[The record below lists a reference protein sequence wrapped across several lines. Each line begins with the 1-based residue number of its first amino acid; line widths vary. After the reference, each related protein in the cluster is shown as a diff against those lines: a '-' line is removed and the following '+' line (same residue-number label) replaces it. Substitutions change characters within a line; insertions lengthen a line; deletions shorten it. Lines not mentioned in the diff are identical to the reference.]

1 MCLKLSETEDL
12 KDMQASNCPL
22 YKRGDLLT
30 DLAQKEYDQL
40 EGWSSTERDQAA
52 MQCVTKF

>member
-22 YKRGDLLT
+22 YKRGDWLM
-30 DLAQKEYDQL
+30 DLAQKEYAQP
-40 EGWSSTERDQAA
+40 EGLSSTEHDQAA
-52 MQCVTKF
+52 MQRVMKF